1 MPSNAELQAA
11 IAARAEVLVLT
22 VDTSG
27 MNNATLAETLKG
39 LMGQKTA
46 EELAAEAAAA
56 PAPAG
61 KPGKPGKKRGYFVA
75 KGASITSARGILA
88 EGEEVRPGDVP
99 DEARDVLV
107 DLDVIEK
114 H

>member
-39 LMGQKTA
+39 LMGQETA

-56 PAPAG
+56 PAPAA
-61 KPGKPGKKRGYFVA
+61 KPSKKRGYFVA

>member
-11 IAARAEVLVLT
+11 IAARAEVLGLT

-27 MNNATLAETLKG
+27 MNNATLAEALKG

-56 PAPAG
+56 PAPA
-61 KPGKPGKKRGYFVA
+61 PAGKPGKKRGYFVA